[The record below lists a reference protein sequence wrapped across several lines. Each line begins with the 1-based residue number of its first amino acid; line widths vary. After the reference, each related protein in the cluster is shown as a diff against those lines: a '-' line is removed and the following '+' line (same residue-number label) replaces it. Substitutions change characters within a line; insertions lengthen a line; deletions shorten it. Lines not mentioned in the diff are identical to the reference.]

1 MIKTI
6 TTNILPRLLGLV
18 TAFSLVFSFSAPVF
32 ASDGDEDTTASASI
46 AGAAQPIIAAKSG
59 ILIEEST
66 GKVLFEKN
74 SHEKMPPASITK
86 IMTMLLV
93 MEAIEGGKI
102 NYDDM
107 VTASAHACSMGGT
120 QIWLKENEQFSV
132 NDLLKAC
139 AVASANDAAM
149 ALAEHIGGSEEGF
162 VAMMNNK
169 ASALGMKDTTFVNPT
184 GLDADGHLSSA
195 YDIAL
200 MSRALLSYPKIKEYT
215 SIWMDS
221 LRDGKTELVNTNK
234 MVRFYKGCTGL
245 KTGTTNG
252 AGSCLSASAER
263 NDMGLVSVVM
273 GSTTSKER
281 FDSAKALLDY
291 GFASFALYKAVLD
304 ESILTP
310 IVVKGGVFKTVGVE
324 TDKTVTLVLPKELIK
339 SVKQEINLLGEV
351 LAPVKKGQ
359 KLGEVTLRIE
369 GSNEVLAQFPLM
381 AKNEVE
387 EMTLWH
393 SFGQTLKRLCEI

>member
-59 ILIEEST
+59 VLIEEST

-291 GFASFALYKAVLD
+291 GFASFTLYKAVLD